1 MAKTTMIDKTLYRQA
16 YEQYKQW
23 NDIKF
28 AERIRNTAN
37 LSSAE
42 RWEQYVDLVELL
54 WEMSPDFI
62 QTPRQRQQKIA
73 EWEYYYSQMQRFE
86 ERRRKHGFA
95 KTT

>member
-1 MAKTTMIDKTLYRQA
+1 MIDKKLYRQA

-23 NDIKF
+23 NKIKF
-28 AERIRNTAN
+28 AERIRNTAK

-42 RWEQYVDLVELL
+42 RWEQYVDLVEFL
-54 WEMSPDFI
+54 WELSPE

-73 EWEYYYSQMQRFE
+73 EWEYYYSQIQRFE
-86 ERRRKHGFA
+86 ERRHKHG